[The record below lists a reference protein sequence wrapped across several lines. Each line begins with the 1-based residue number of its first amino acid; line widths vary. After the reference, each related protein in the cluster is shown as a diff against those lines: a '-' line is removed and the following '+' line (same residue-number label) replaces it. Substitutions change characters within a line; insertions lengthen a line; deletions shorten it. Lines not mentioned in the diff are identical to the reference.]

1 MSEDIV
7 KEPEVKKAK
16 KADPNICIGLDCGTM
31 HLVCARS
38 DSDEVK
44 VTRNVF
50 LPVDKDDISLT
61 KLSDISYVKGEDDEL
76 FIIGSDAFEFAN
88 LFGQSVSRPMESG
101 LISPKEIAAID
112 VLTLML
118 KDLIGDIKD
127 KEVYCSYSIPAEAID
142 VGRSVTYHEN
152 VFARILNTLG
162 VNHTSVN
169 EAMAIIYSECATE
182 RFSGIGIS
190 FGAGMANVAI
200 SYKGIEAHT
209 FSTAR
214 AGDWIDR
221 QVSEAL
227 AMIPNRVTNL
237 KEKYMKL
244 SGEVAIKNKKTKRVL
259 EALYYYHKALIE
271 YTVKKIIDE
280 FEEKVDIE
288 VDEDIPIIIS
298 GGTSMPEGF
307 VNLFKSIISN
317 YELPFEV
324 SEIRRAKNPMTAV
337 ANGLLVRTIA
347 DVKGK

>member
-7 KEPEVKKAK
+7 KELETKKVKKE
-16 KADPNICIGLDCGTM
+16 NSTICIGLDVGTM
-31 HLVCARS
+31 HIVCARS
-38 DSDEVK
+38 DLDEVK

-88 LFGQSVSRPMESG
+88 LFGQTVSRPMERG
-101 LISPKEIAAID
+101 LISPKEISAID
-112 VLTLML
+112 VLTLMI
-118 KDLIGDIKD
+118 KDLIGNVKD

-142 VGRSVTYHEN
+142 EGRSVTYHEN

-162 VNHTSVN
+162 LNHVSVN
-169 EAMAIIYSECATE
+169 ESMAIIYSECAKE
-182 RFSGIGIS
+182 KFSGIGIS

-214 AGDWIDR
+214 AGDWIDK
-221 QVSEAL
+221 QVAEAL

-244 SGEVAIKNKKTKRVL
+244 TGEVTIKNKKTIWFSDHVF
-259 EALYYYHKALIE
+259 Y
-271 YTVKKIIDE
+271 
-280 FEEKVDIE
+280 
-288 VDEDIPIIIS
+288 
-298 GGTSMPEGF
+298 
-307 VNLFKSIISN
+307 
-317 YELPFEV
+317 
-324 SEIRRAKNPMTAV
+324 
-337 ANGLLVRTIA
+337 RTINSEN
-347 DVKGK
+347 